1 MPPLLGMM
9 KYLAAIEYQAS
20 YQCTSADEAEGD
32 IASQSMSKLD
42 EENDSEY
49 TENEVNKMA
58 ATDCEDSSLSHG
70 FATSRHGDG
79 SEDDLVLESQ
89 SSFGEKPLT
98 YSQRWTK
105 FVLRTQVPLHRFLHF
120 VTSRSARN
128 PRRTVVGM
136 TLLSLII
143 MAIGL
148 STNFNIDVDED
159 SLWTPRG
166 SNAAIDQKWIKEES
180 GFKPEPRWFV
190 LLFHFEGENVL
201 GQSQVQRMF
210 DVLDGI
216 RAVEGY
222 DEMCEASDYID
233 VNGVRTCEINGP
245 PQIWNTSSAF
255 FQSNVTSDQE
265 AIEGLSVRF
274 MSDLFPVVEELFYGY
289 PQRDENDLLTS
300 VTSYSIFIH
309 FPHVDLAEDVEEKA
323 LDVVLDYQQKW
334 KDDPESNLYV
344 EVAAER
350 SFPDE
355 FTRAIIADIPLGK
368 MHAGSM
374 LHTDIAEVF
383 CSHIVLNFVFTSVP
397 VVFFLMSSFTC
408 AVFFKR
414 HKVQSRTMLAI
425 SAVVGVLLSMCFSYG
440 MLFIFG
446 VPFTSITQMLP
457 FIIFGIGMDDSFIV
471 IGAYTRADPRKSAV
485 ERIEESI
492 DLVGVSIT
500 MTSLT
505 SALAFAVGCTSTVPA
520 VYWVCLY
527 ASPAVL
533 MVYLYQLTFFVGC
546 IVLDQQRIDQQRRD
560 CCVWQTVPASEKEDQ
575 EHDEGCEEATQ
586 NSSEGS
592 YADEFFLDRFMLP
605 YAEFLLRPWVKV
617 MVLIAFAAFSVLC
630 ALSATKLRQDFK
642 FKDVLPSDSY
652 ITPFIQGR
660 QDYTARSHLLT
671 YVYFRDV
678 NQSDPVIQEQM
689 TEYIDDLVEMD
700 AITGP
705 PDLFWLRELG
715 LYVDNFTLHE
725 YSFDEQ
731 LDSFLSVKIIN
742 KVFGDDILLDSED
755 NIIASRCLIDMGNLN
770 ADDIKGQIEALQDQE
785 RITNE
790 QPVNEGKARKAF
802 FTYSRA
808 YNIWEFYATSVSQ
821 LTSSAVT
828 GVIAVSLVT
837 VFMIPHYTSVF
848 VVFPVMCVL
857 YIDML
862 GVMQWAGVAINPVSY
877 VALSMS
883 IGLIV
888 DFLMHVLLRYYESE
902 GNRREKVIE
911 TLTSIGSSIMLG
923 GITTFLGT
931 VPLMFSTSEIFYI
944 IFVAFMALVLLGVSH
959 GIILLP
965 VILSLVGTEEQVSTK
980 AMRAKDPAP
989 LDDKT
994 PQPEFATDA
1003 EGQTQFP

>member
-1 MPPLLGMM
+1 MGIIEQSNNDENEID
-9 KYLAAIEYQAS
+9 AAIEYQAS
-20 YQCTSADEAEGD
+20 YQCTSTDETEGD
-32 IASQSMSKLD
+32 IANQSMSKLD
-42 EENDSEY
+42 EENASVY
-49 TENEVNKMA
+49 TQNEVNKMA
-58 ATDCEDSSLSHG
+58 ITDCEESSLSQD
-70 FATSRHGDG
+70 FATSKNGDG
-79 SEDDLVLESQ
+79 SEDDLVLDSQ
-89 SSFGEKPLT
+89 SSLGEAPLT
-98 YSQRWTK
+98 CSQKWTK

-128 PRRTVVGM
+128 PRKTVVGM
-136 TLLSLII
+136 TLLALII

-148 STNFNIDVDED
+148 STNFKIDVDED

-190 LLFHFEGENVL
+190 LLFHFEGQNVL

-222 DEMCEASDYID
+222 DEMCEASDFID

-255 FQSNVTSDQE
+255 FQSNVTSDEE

-323 LDVVLDYQQKW
+323 LDVVLDFQQRW
-334 KDDPESNLYV
+334 KEDPESNLYV

-355 FTRAIIADIPLGK
+355 FTRAIIADIPL
-368 MHAGSM
+368 
-374 LHTDIAEVF
+374 
-383 CSHIVLNFVFTSVP
+383 VP

-414 HKVQSRTMLAI
+414 HKVQSRTMLGI

-440 MLFIFG
+440 LLFIFG

-485 ERIEESI
+485 ERIEETF
-492 DLVGVSIT
+492 DLVGISIT

-533 MVYLYQLTFFVGC
+533 MVYFYQLTFFVGC

-575 EHDEGCEEATQ
+575 ENEEGCEEATQ

-617 MVLIAFAAFSVLC
+617 LVLIAFAAFSVLC

-689 TEYIDDLVEMD
+689 TEYIDDLVEME

-742 KVFGDDILLDSED
+742 KVFGNDVLRDSED
-755 NIIASRCLIDMGNLN
+755 NIIASRCLIDMGNLD
-770 ADDIKGQIEALQDQE
+770 ADDIKGQIEALEDQE

-911 TLTSIGSSIMLG
+911 TLTSMGSSIMLG

-980 AMRAKDPAP
+980 AMRTKDPAAFE
-989 LDDKT
+989 DKT
-994 PQPEFATDA
+994 PQPEPISDA
-1003 EGQTQFP
+1003 EGQTQ